1 MRRNKKVTAIL
12 AGAAIAALLAGCGN
26 GASAVNGQS
35 DSAGKGKEGGSLE
48 IAVTYTGKEA
58 SVFKT
63 LVENFEKESGYKVN
77 VAEYG
82 KDYEATLKTR
92 MASNDLPDVFQTH
105 GWSLQR
111 YKEYLMRLNDE
122 PWAADYDES
131 ALGVI
136 RDKDD
141 SIYVLMISE
150 LINGTLVNLDICEKA
165 GVDPYEI
172 HTWDQF
178 TAACEK
184 IKTAGYTPN
193 GTNTQAGVLA
203 NSSGTWTTYEGE
215 LAEDSQVMLDGTWD
229 WESYEPMLNT
239 YADWMEKGYYY
250 DDVLSI
256 KDSDFTERFAS
267 DKAAFIL
274 GYDPSILL
282 TCLTLNDQG
291 NYAFLPHFA
300 SKDGGKVFVGI
311 GEGDTFGIW
320 KDSKNTEG
328 ARAFLNYMAKPE
340 VALEMNRASGKLSC
354 LKGTM
359 AIDSSY
365 GLECFTTMKEKCGD
379 SDILYEN
386 LWDRQYM
393 PSGMWPIFENAT
405 SMLFDD
411 HSGSGVQAAKDYL
424 RQNYMDLYEAAQ
436 AD

>member
-193 GTNTQAGVLA
+193 GTNAQ
-203 NSSGTWTTYEGE
+203 
-215 LAEDSQVMLDGTWD
+215 
-229 WESYEPMLNT
+229 
-239 YADWMEKGYYY
+239 
-250 DDVLSI
+250 
-256 KDSDFTERFAS
+256 
-267 DKAAFIL
+267 
-274 GYDPSILL
+274 
-282 TCLTLNDQG
+282 
-291 NYAFLPHFA
+291 
-300 SKDGGKVFVGI
+300 
-311 GEGDTFGIW
+311 
-320 KDSKNTEG
+320 
-328 ARAFLNYMAKPE
+328 
-340 VALEMNRASGKLSC
+340 
-354 LKGTM
+354 
-359 AIDSSY
+359 
-365 GLECFTTMKEKCGD
+365 
-379 SDILYEN
+379 
-386 LWDRQYM
+386 
-393 PSGMWPIFENAT
+393 
-405 SMLFDD
+405 
-411 HSGSGVQAAKDYL
+411 GSG
-424 RQNYMDLYEAAQ
+424 
-436 AD
+436 